1 MMKIVKGLIGTV
13 VIGAVIVGIV
23 IGAEMLVQW
32 LEVDKGRELLGIGI
46 GAYAIYRLFKAEFG
60 E

>member
-1 MMKIVKGLIGTV
+1 MKKIVKGLVSAMIM
-13 VIGAVIVGIV
+13 GAVIVGIV

-46 GAYAIYRLFKAEFG
+46 GAYTIYRLFKAEFG